1 MAKELDMNMIPYE
14 EAEGVAYSKE
24 VFASIK
30 GKKSLGKLAVI
41 FCKIIIFS
49 INLDDRSCIYQFFH
63 INRNVV
69 DMIIAGFSS
78 NLDRDMRGLSRFK
91 IFISGNGNG

>member
-30 GKKSLGKLAVI
+30 GKKSLG
-41 FCKIIIFS
+41 
-49 INLDDRSCIYQFFH
+49 
-63 INRNVV
+63 
-69 DMIIAGFSS
+69 
-78 NLDRDMRGLSRFK
+78 
-91 IFISGNGNG
+91 IFIRSGKVDLPEKKLRQR